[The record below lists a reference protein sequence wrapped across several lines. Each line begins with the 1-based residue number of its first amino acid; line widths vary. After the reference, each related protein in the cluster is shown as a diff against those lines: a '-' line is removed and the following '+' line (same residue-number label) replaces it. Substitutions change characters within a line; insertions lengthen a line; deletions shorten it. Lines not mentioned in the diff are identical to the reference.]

1 LFYESLSYAQPVQA
15 PKNYS
20 DVERIFMRHL
30 GTVMANEVTPEN
42 ALKEAQV
49 ELSEAM
55 ESAR

>member
-1 LFYESLSYAQPVQA
+1 VQA
-15 PKNYS
+15 PANYS

-30 GTVMANEVTPEN
+30 GTVMANEATPED
-42 ALKEAQV
+42 ALKKAQA